1 MATSS
6 APPAGSSMFF
16 SVWNKLLRLVGR
28 APLVVP
34 DDLSSPP
41 LLEETRDTSPRGAA
55 EAWLVDLVARLAA
68 GDPAAQA
75 EIASPELGKRIDLL
89 VEGGRTRLAAE
100 WLSKVATSAAQ
111 GGHHGAAT
119 DEVRA
124 RAARMF
130 LGRGDLADALVH
142 LEALTASAS
151 HAADAHFHLGEHFQ
165 RQGDRARALRRFEAV
180 LAVDVDYPNARVR
193 AE

>member
-41 LLEETRDTSPRGAA
+41 LLEEPRDTSPRGAA

-68 GDPAAQA
+68 GVD
-75 EIASPELGKRIDLL
+75 IASPELGKRIDLL
-89 VEGGRTRLAAE
+89 IEGGRTRLAAE

-111 GGHHGAAT
+111 GGHHGSAT